1 MKNMFTWF
9 ITVFLYCVIANAQA
23 LLTPEL
29 ITNIGSRVP
38 LETRVLALG
47 DPTHQEST
55 ITKHRIALIKQ
66 LVLEEGYKIIALEG
80 NLYELYSAY
89 QAFLS
94 TQDVSLYDR
103 AMYSQLNATE
113 MDELYYFVQ
122 QQNEQGNK
130 VKLVGFDG
138 ALSGTTLSHCI
149 ERKLVEVNT
158 LSAIEKESFVNA
170 IEKASISNLSVLF
183 RNNKKIKS
191 TIVSYSEQVLEQFV
205 VHTDD
210 DAFFAQTLAN
220 FIAMYKEDSSDISN
234 SRDVVMASN
243 VKFLLDRYAD
253 EKIVLFGSSTHF
265 IKSPKS
271 IKTTFFQNNRI
282 TLGMLLAQS
291 IGDKYAFIAYSAL
304 SGEKFSM
311 FKKAVPL
318 SDVAVNAIEEQYLA
332 ISDSAVYLSKNE
344 QEAEGLMYCRMLGH
358 SFVEMNLWE
367 VVDGLVLIKDVKPF
381 VIRKGK
387 K

>member
-1 MKNMFTWF
+1 MFTWL
-9 ITVFLYCVIANAQA
+9 ISVFLYCAIANAQA
-23 LLTPEL
+23 LPAPEL
-29 ITNIGSRVP
+29 ITNISSSVS

-55 ITKHRIALIKQ
+55 ITKYRIALIKH

-94 TQDVSLYDR
+94 TQDVSLYDK

-138 ALSGTTLSHCI
+138 ALSGTTLSHHI
-149 ERKLVEVNT
+149 KRKLAEVNS

-205 VHTDD
+205 VNTDD

-220 FIAMYKEDSSDISN
+220 FIAMYKEDISDISN
-234 SRDVVMASN
+234 NRDVVMASN
-243 VKFLLDRYAD
+243 VKFLLDRYAY

-265 IKSPKS
+265 IKTPKS

-291 IGDKYAFIAYSAL
+291 IGNQYAFIAYSAL
-304 SGEKFSM
+304 SGDKFSM
-311 FKKAVPL
+311 FKKAVPI
-318 SDVAVNAIEEQYLA
+318 SGVVVNSIEEQYVA
-332 ISDSAVYLSKNE
+332 IPDSAVYLSKRE
-344 QEAEGLMYCRMLGH
+344 QDTGGLIHCRMLGH

-367 VVDGLVLIKDVKPF
+367 VVDGLVLTKNVKPF
-381 VIRKGK
+381 VIRKRK